1 MNNKNAIV
9 DYINKPFNF
18 DIEKLNWSTKMVLSG
33 NSENF
38 HGGKFAD
45 LEFCYKKANGEDNR
59 IEHKTITFT
68 KEDINVLLK
77 EMYKIKENLNKISS
91 IKE

>member
-1 MNNKNAIV
+1 
-9 DYINKPFNF
+9 
-18 DIEKLNWSTKMVLSG
+18 MVLSG

>member
-1 MNNKNAIV
+1 
-9 DYINKPFNF
+9 
-18 DIEKLNWSTKMVLSG
+18 MVLSG

-45 LEFCYKKANGEDNR
+45 LEFCYKKANGDDSR

-68 KEDINVLLK
+68 KEDITVLMK
-77 EMYKIKENLNKISS
+77 EMYKIKENLNKITS
-91 IKE
+91 IK